1 MMRRRNRKW
10 VATAVVLYLG
20 VMWSAYRW
28 SIAERPV
35 DGNIFDH
42 IDREIKD
49 REIKRKNAE
58 AAAKEAASRITPSE
72 SRLTA
77 AGPAFVAARYDATH
91 VVFMVSQETESR
103 FASSPQF
110 GGKPTKISAPV
121 KAAAPLAGLQEL
133 WEPDSEALHFFPEI
147 VQKTR
152 PGEQW
157 TLGVSADSTI
167 PVLIDRTV
175 IAPIGCS
182 LALGFLASVP
192 PDQQA
197 AFAASP
203 QEYFAVRRNQL
214 ESVET
219 PVPAHI
225 AELPDWKASPV
236 ARTQIE
242 QQLNERMRQE
252 LAKVDARLVA
262 NASSPGAR
270 AGDLPVGY
278 VPRAKE
284 WLHADHGLNRGEGVL
299 DYDIQAFRLTPD
311 GAPRL
316 FVRARWKLADAPV
329 FLMTAWFEKDSTKD
343 APAKAE
349 ALKAVPAETS
359 AKTSVLKTA
368 SFRPEAPGEA
378 RPVLL
383 SADSSWSTILRE
395 GEAAGA
401 LGDRLDFQSILN
413 KFDADHD
420 GWAELLVHTDRGAS
434 STITLYLYTDLGL
447 VPMKTPF
454 RRDNQPPESCVDP

>member
-1 MMRRRNRKW
+1 MMRRKNRKW
-10 VATAVVLYLG
+10 VATTVVLYLA

-28 SIAERPV
+28 SIAQRPV

-42 IDREIKD
+42 ID

-58 AAAKEAASRITPSE
+58 AAAKEAAAQPKPTGE

-91 VVFMVSQETESR
+91 VVFMVAQETESR

-110 GGKPTKISAPV
+110 GGKPTKISAP
-121 KAAAPLAGLQEL
+121 AQPAAPLAGLQEL
-133 WEPDSEALHFFPEI
+133 WEPDSQALHFFPEI

-157 TLGVSADSTI
+157 TLGVSADATI
-167 PVLIDRTV
+167 PVQIDRTV

-192 PDQQA
+192 SDQQA

-203 QEYFAVRRNQL
+203 REYFAVRRKQV
-214 ESVET
+214 ESIET
-219 PVPAHI
+219 PVSAHI
-225 AELPDWKASPV
+225 AELPDSKPSPV
-236 ARTQIE
+236 ARKQIE

-252 LAKVDARLVA
+252 LAKIDARLVA

-284 WLHADHGLNRGEGVL
+284 WLHADRGLNRGEGVL
-299 DYDIQAFRLTPD
+299 DYDIRAFRLAPD

-329 FLMTAWFEKDSTKD
+329 FLMTAWFKEESTEAEPLEAQSKEISGKTSGLKN
-343 APAKAE
+343 ASFEPEPPHAE
-349 ALKAVPAETS
+349 AQPM
-359 AKTSVLKTA
+359 
-368 SFRPEAPGEA
+368 
-378 RPVLL
+378 LL
-383 SADSSWSTILRE
+383 SADSSWSTTLRE
-395 GEAAGA
+395 GAAGA

-413 KFDADHD
+413 EFDADHD
-420 GWAELLVHTDRGAS
+420 GWAELLVHSDQGAS
-434 STITLYLYTDLGL
+434 TSITLYLYTDLGL
-447 VPMKTPF
+447 VPLKTPF
-454 RRDNQPPESCVDP
+454 RRDSQSPESCADPQDKSSSF